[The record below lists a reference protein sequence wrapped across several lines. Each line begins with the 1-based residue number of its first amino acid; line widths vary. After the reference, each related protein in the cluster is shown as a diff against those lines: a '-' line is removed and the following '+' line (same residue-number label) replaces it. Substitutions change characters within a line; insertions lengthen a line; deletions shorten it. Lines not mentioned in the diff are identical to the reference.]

1 MNKMI
6 FTSRLATML
15 AGTVIAVSLL
25 NTGCGNKESA
35 AQGGGYVAGT
45 EATRKGSGSVNT
57 APAMSKGKP
66 APSTQAGAKTEEK
79 STVAPPSN
87 SVQTQGGG
95 NLAL

>member
-1 MNKMI
+1 MI
-6 FTSRLATML
+6 FTSRLATTL

-25 NTGCGNKESA
+25 NTGCGNKESV

-66 APSTQAGAKTEEK
+66 ASKSDDKKSEEK
-79 STVAPPSN
+79 STVVPPSN
-87 SVQTQGGG
+87 SVQTQGG